1 MARVYLGLG
10 SNINDRIGYLKQAL
24 DEIEDLKDTKI
35 LKSSSIYETEPW
47 GHKEQNSFLNLVVL
61 IETSLSPLSL
71 IAELK
76 DIEIKCGR
84 IKRDKWF
91 EREIDIDILFFDDI
105 ILKSELLEIP
115 HPQMQNRRFVLVP
128 LNEIEPDFIHPL
140 LNVNMRTL
148 LETGIDKSEVK
159 LYKDKI

>member
-10 SNINDRIGYLKQAL
+10 SNINDRIVYLKKAL
-24 DEIEDLKDTKI
+24 EEIEDLKDTKI

-47 GHKEQNSFLNLVVL
+47 GHKEQNSFLNMVVL
-61 IETSLSPLSL
+61 IETSFSPLNL
-71 IAELK
+71 IIKFKE
-76 DIEIKCGR
+76 IEIRCGR

-105 ILKSELLEIP
+105 ILKSEHLEIP

-140 LNVNMRTL
+140 FNVNIRTL
-148 LETGIDKSEVK
+148 LERGIDKSEVK

>member
-61 IETSLSPLSL
+61 IETSFSPLSL
-71 IAELK
+71 INGLK
-76 DIEIKCGR
+76 EKLILTFCSLM
-84 IKRDKWF
+84 
-91 EREIDIDILFFDDI
+91 ILF
-105 ILKSELLEIP
+105 
-115 HPQMQNRRFVLVP
+115 
-128 LNEIEPDFIHPL
+128 
-140 LNVNMRTL
+140 
-148 LETGIDKSEVK
+148 
-159 LYKDKI
+159 

>member
-1 MARVYLGLG
+1 
-10 SNINDRIGYLKQAL
+10 
-24 DEIEDLKDTKI
+24 
-35 LKSSSIYETEPW
+35 
-47 GHKEQNSFLNLVVL
+47 
-61 IETSLSPLSL
+61 LSL